1 MLVASRGRNDG
12 LRVTFVIVWKFR
24 VGDAE
29 TTTFFGSCLDEGF
42 EATEGRDGGRRRL
55 MGMIGWI
62 RAVSE
67 VWSEHDTV
75 IGSVVITEKGRNVE
89 ATRHDC
95 ERRE

>member
-1 MLVASRGRNDG
+1 MLVARNDG

-29 TTTFFGSCLDEGF
+29 TTTLFGSCLDEGF
-42 EATEGRDGGRRRL
+42 EATEGRDSRGRRL

-62 RAVSE
+62 RTVGE
-67 VWSEHDTV
+67 VWSEDDSV
-75 IGSVVITEKGRNVE
+75 IGSVVIAEKGRNVE
-89 ATRHDC
+89 ATRHGG